1 MHLQSR
7 PTSLQ
12 SHGGCRP
19 DDPAAHLGDHQG
31 GGDDGDDDDDD
42 DDDDD
47 LCIFT
52 TNEGMILIFQLI

>member
-7 PTSLQ
+7 PPSLQ

-31 GGDDGDDDDDD
+31 GGG
-42 DDDDD
+42 DDD
-47 LCIFT
+47 LCVKQ
-52 TNEGMILIFQLI
+52 MILIFQLI